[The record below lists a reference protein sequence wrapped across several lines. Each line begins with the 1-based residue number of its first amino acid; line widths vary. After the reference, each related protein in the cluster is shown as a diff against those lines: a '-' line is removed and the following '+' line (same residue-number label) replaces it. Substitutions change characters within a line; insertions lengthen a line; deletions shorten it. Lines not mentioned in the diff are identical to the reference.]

1 MQEIQSPC
9 IGICSMSETNGLCM
23 GCYRT
28 IEEIEQWWDMTN
40 AQRSQVITQLPER
53 EQSVFDH

>member
-9 IGICSMSETNGLCM
+9 IGICAITEVSGLCE

-28 IEEIEQWWDMTN
+28 IEEIAQWWDMTN
-40 AQRSQVITQLPER
+40 AQRSDVMTKLSAR
-53 EQSVFDH
+53 EQALFD